1 MVNRPRD
8 SIKWNEILQVS
19 VTTEMKDQ
27 IIELANEAGTSQS
40 CVARELIALGL
51 EKELSLGA

>member
-19 VTTEMKDQ
+19 VTTEMKNQ
-27 IIELANEAGTSQS
+27 IIELANGSGTSQS
-40 CVARELIALGL
+40 SIARELIALGL
-51 EKELSLGA
+51 ERELSLDA

>member
-19 VTTEMKDQ
+19 VTTEMKNQ
-27 IIELANEAGTSQS
+27 IIELATEAGTSQS
-40 CVARELIALGL
+40 SVARELIALGL

>member
-40 CVARELIALGL
+40 SIARELIALGL
-51 EKELSLGA
+51 EKELFLDA

>member
-19 VTTEMKDQ
+19 VTTEMKNQ
-27 IIELANEAGTSQS
+27 IVELANEAGTSQS
-40 CVARELIALGL
+40 SIARELIALGL

>member
-40 CVARELIALGL
+40 SIARELIALGL
-51 EKELSLGA
+51 ERELSLGA

>member
-19 VTTEMKDQ
+19 VTTEMKNQ
-27 IIELANEAGTSQS
+27 IVELANEAGTSQS
-40 CVARELIALGL
+40 SIARELIALGL
-51 EKELSLGA
+51 EKELSLDA